1 MPWESLR
8 SVWDASQRRHVSGR
22 STLLENWAANSSSM
36 MGDGLYI
43 VCSTTQVSIHTHKH
57 TQIEQSPGAIRVSV
71 SCPRPLRHQ
80 GPGIKPPT
88 SQFWTMALPPRA
100 TLVIS
105 PDAPQLVFRKTYP
118 RRGSPRSWNM
128 HLVYFGR
135 KPQQVARSRLSKGGS
150 LTHRKMAMSLFP
162 VRETAEREI
171 IWLCREFKDKSEH
184 VNKLLVEYEAVWRQ
198 ERGAMPGGKQHVGF
212 GSSKAGVV
220 ASPILTFV

>member
-57 TQIEQSPGAIRVSV
+57 THRLNSHREQFEFQYPARGHFDIRGRGSNH
-71 SCPRPLRHQ
+71 RPPSSGRWLY
-80 GPGIKPPT
+80 
-88 SQFWTMALPPRA
+88 PPRA

-128 HLVYFGR
+128 HLVYFGW

-162 VRETAEREI
+162 VGETAEREI

-184 VNKLLVEYEAVWRQ
+184 VNKLLVEY
-198 ERGAMPGGKQHVGF
+198 GGKNVEPCP
-212 GSSKAGVV
+212 VENNM
-220 ASPILTFV
+220 